1 MRVEYLLQRREQ
13 QMTMKLDKLRLLIRV
28 GPSLGL
34 MGTIIHMGS
43 ALAALSQGNVE
54 EMSGRQWS

>member
-1 MRVEYLLQRREQ
+1 
-13 QMTMKLDKLRLLIRV
+13 MTMKLDKLRLLIRV